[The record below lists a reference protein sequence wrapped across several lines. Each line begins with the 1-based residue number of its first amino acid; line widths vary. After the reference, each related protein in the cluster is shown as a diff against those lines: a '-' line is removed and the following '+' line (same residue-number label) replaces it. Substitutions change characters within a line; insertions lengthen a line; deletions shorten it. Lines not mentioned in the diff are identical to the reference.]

1 MASTETTQ
9 TPAIIAVLPA
19 MSVKAERGMISST
32 TRMVRAASARMVI
45 LARTRATPLWLRIS
59 EVVFCGSRFMGG
71 NLTPVA
77 ARCRPGRAATVKR
90 VAFGAVFG
98 TGRAPVHVLLS
109 GLALVCCLLLNEY
122 ARLSD
127 P

>member
-1 MASTETTQ
+1 
-9 TPAIIAVLPA
+9 
-19 MSVKAERGMISST
+19 
-32 TRMVRAASARMVI
+32 MVR

-59 EVVFCGSRFMGG
+59 DVVFCGSRFMAG

-77 ARCRPGRAATVKR
+77 TCCRTGQAATVKR

-98 TGRAPVHVLLS
+98 AGRAPVHGLLS

-122 ARLSD
+122 ARQND